1 MKPVDNGQL
10 TIQKHTKKELYEKL
24 SLLSLL

>member
-1 MKPVDNGQL
+1 MKLVDNGQV
-10 TIQKHTKKELYEKL
+10 TIQKHTKKDLYEKL